1 MSTEL
6 VNIAYIVAKVLL
18 IIVALKTIVIM
29 WFLIIRSGDLRKA
42 FAEMQEGCDSARRSI
57 ILGAPKPPKFL
68 SFINNIV
75 STISSLRGA

>member
-6 VNIAYIVAKVLL
+6 VNIAYIIGKIVLL
-18 IIVALKTIVIM
+18 LAILKALVVI
-29 WFLIIRSGDLRKA
+29 WFLIIRSGDLRRA
-42 FAEMQEGCDSARRSI
+42 FAEMEASFNDMRTNI

-68 SFINNIV
+68 SFINNIM